1 MSDDQQASSRL
12 PTWSPGAIR
21 RSVLAAAEK
30 LAEYDIPAPPLT
42 FYETL
47 ADRAEEIADEA
58 IAEAIDARDDR
69 LVIGSIEIARRLL
82 LGIGDGVFLAT
93 EHAGDATLARLAT
106 HLLVDGRDGY
116 NAITYCLTWGTHSDP
131 EWGTI
136 WTMHQKVRD
145 FTPAFLF
152 QVCMKGDVRLLAVEC
167 HAPTRRLPD
176 DPALRL
182 RARTMNVSDVPVLAF
197 SPAEVE
203 AAPDACASEVCDA
216 LSTLAQ
222 ELLALHGLDR
232 PVRHEHDFRPKGET

>member
-1 MSDDQQASSRL
+1 M
-12 PTWSPGAIR
+12 
-21 RSVLAAAEK
+21 AAEK
-30 LAEYDIPAPPLT
+30 LAEYDIPTPPLA

-82 LGIGDGVFLAT
+82 LGIEDDIFLAT

-116 NAITYCLTWGTHSDP
+116 NAITYCLAWGTNSDP

-136 WTMHQKVRD
+136 WTMRQEIRD

-152 QVCMKGDVRLLAVEC
+152 QVCMKGDVRFLAVEC

-176 DPALRL
+176 DPVLRL
-182 RARTMNVSDVPVLAF
+182 RARTMNVSGIPVLAF
-197 SPAEVE
+197 SPAEID
-203 AAPDACASEVCDA
+203 ADPAACASEVCNA

-222 ELLALHGLDR
+222 ELLALHDLDR
-232 PVRHEHDFRPKGET
+232 PVRREQDFRPRGET